1 MSFGFVRA
9 NWLLPNYSK
18 SPFVK
23 KKTNNN
29 FTTFKDQYK
38 LWYILHIFKQ

>member
-1 MSFGFVRA
+1 MSFGFVHA

-23 KKTNNN
+23 KKPNN

-38 LWYILHIFKQ
+38 LWYSLHIFKQ